1 MLRRGWDAWCVFW
14 ARARRNR
21 NENENEPR
29 QGGGA
34 SASKKLLATVAVLA
48 IAMSVFVGVAAYDE
62 ADAAEITY
70 ISGSIQSNF
79 TVETGTVAVIDKDL
93 TIKNGLTFT
102 VESGA
107 TLTINKDAKVVV
119 DGLSADKKTK
129 ANFLVENGARLVI
142 DGQLLVGENGTA
154 NINSAYADEGS
165 DFYSGAFV
173 YGTITAQKGA
183 NLYVDAQVMKGGV
196 IDVTS
201 TGKKV
206 SSISGELILMPEATV
221 SIAGQVHNDNEELD
235 WLEVAAIAADAS
247 KALDKKN
254 IYLASAMY
262 VAGKA
267 INNAADASSVKFT
280 VTAENNTIYEKID
293 DVVSKKTI
301 YVPSLFVEG
310 KVAGSTLVVSYNDT
324 YEAYSDKDCKKEV
337 EYTSKNVIANELT
350 IAKTGG
356 LTVDA
361 DLDVEGKLT
370 VLYGVEKDKETGVE
384 KKTSNLDFASGTVAV
399 SGTVDFV
406 NGSVNTGADYNS
418 TLKIRGGTVTIDN
431 SVTTTGV
438 PEFKDI
444 KDIFKGGFEGAFY
457 LYESTP
463 TTKLIACELADAMA
477 VADGKLVSSVTV
489 YGTKY
494 NVEEKTGGYEV
505 KASFDISADVTLVVV
520 NDLVIGKD
528 VVVNVLTGADLN
540 LENGTIYVFGK
551 LIDKTGNEDYGKDI
565 NSDVIIKD
573 DENSIITYTSLKIAI
588 SEITSGKIELKDNAI
603 IDEDMTIPAGVTV
616 VLGERNMLVSNGVTL
631 TVAGTV
637 DASGT
642 GDLSTAPKIEEEK
655 KAAGKV
661 VVENMV
667 ILADSADV
675 YKENGFNVAG
685 VYVRASLDNG
695 TYFVMSVPVYVQNI
709 ADVDE
714 ASVQGEVTYNGD
726 LALAGT
732 ADDAKELDIIGTFIV
747 NGKVTISFF
756 TINVLENGTITAVI
770 ANTVGA
776 VELTDVKGTADITVI
791 ADIVD
796 DEDKATLNLAGIPA
810 ENKKDNKNIGK
821 IAIVSGALT
830 INSKFDAS
838 KLASFGVGA
847 GTTLVIATDDAT
859 VSALKVEGTL
869 DVQKKLVVGKDLT
882 VIGVVT
888 VAENGKL
895 AVTGD
900 MFVGITKAALTT
912 GAAATVEGKDVS
924 VTGLI
929 YVAAGAAVSEDITKD
944 RKSTEFVVA
953 GSTWV
958 TVYGVEGAPIADL
971 KPAVKDARFEG
982 WMNDKGDKVNPTVGK
997 PAKAIAKINEN
1008 IYSVKV
1014 IGDNGIGSVMIDGN
1028 TLQKS
1033 SNVFFVGDLKAGSHT
1048 IEYVLKYGYEGNV
1061 VIKVDGTA
1069 ISGNT
1074 FSLSGTSA
1082 EDTSVSIDLSGT
1094 QQIPNDPV
1102 VPEEKDDGMG
1112 LTDYLLIVLV
1122 VLVVILAVIA
1132 TMRLMRS

>member
-1 MLRRGWDAWCVFW
+1 
-14 ARARRNR
+14 
-21 NENENEPR
+21 
-29 QGGGA
+29 
-34 SASKKLLATVAVLA
+34 
-48 IAMSVFVGVAAYDE
+48 MSVFVGVAAYDE

-102 VESGA
+102 VQSGA

-119 DGLSADKKTK
+119 DGLAADKETK
-129 ANFLVENGARLVI
+129 AKFVVEDGARVVI

-154 NINSAYADEGS
+154 NINSNFADRES
-165 DFYSGAFV
+165 DFYTGTFV
-173 YGTITAQKGA
+173 YGTVTTHKEADISIIAE
-183 NLYVDAQVMKGGV
+183 VMKGGV
-196 IDVTS
+196 VDVTS

-206 SSISGELILMPEATV
+206 STISGSLAIMPEGTV
-221 SIAGQVHNDNEELD
+221 NIAGEVYNDDEKLNC
-235 WLEVAAIAADAS
+235 LEIVAYGADMS
-247 KALDKKN
+247 KAPDMKSYYMGSVMV
-254 IYLASAMY
+254 IE
-262 VAGKA
+262 GKE
-267 INNAADASSVKFT
+267 IDNAADASSVKFT

-293 DVVSKKTI
+293 DVVSKKTLN
-301 YVPSLFVEG
+301 VPSLFVEG
-310 KVAGSTLVVSYNDT
+310 KVAGSTLVVAYNDT

-356 LTVDA
+356 LKVDA
-361 DLDVEGKLT
+361 DLDVTGKLT

-384 KKTSNLDFASGTVAV
+384 VKTSNLDFASGTVTV
-399 SGTVDFV
+399 SGTVDIV
-406 NGSVNTGADYNS
+406 NGSVNTSCDYHPA
-418 TLKIRGGTVTIDN
+418 LKIRGGTVTIDN

-438 PEFKDI
+438 PAFEDI
-444 KDIFKGGFEGAFY
+444 TQIFEGFEGAFY

-463 TTKLIACELADAMA
+463 TTKLIACELADAIA
-477 VADGKLVSSVTV
+477 AADGKLVSTVTV
-489 YGTKY
+489 YGTEYVPEK
-494 NVEEKTGGYEV
+494 KTGGYEV
-505 KASFDISADVTLVVV
+505 KASFDIPADVTLVVV

-528 VVVNVLTGADLN
+528 VVVNVLTGADLD
-540 LENGTIYVFGK
+540 LEKGTIYVFGK

-565 NSDVIIKD
+565 VSDVIIKD

-588 SEITSGKIELKDNAI
+588 SEITSGKIELKNNAI

-616 VLGERNMLVSNGVTL
+616 VLGENNMLVSNGVTL

-637 DASGT
+637 DASGS
-642 GDLSTAPKIEEEK
+642 GDLSTAPKNEDEK

-667 ILADSADV
+667 ILTNGEDA
-675 YKENGFNVAG
+675 YNENGFNVAG
-685 VYVRASLDNG
+685 VYVKASLDNG
-695 TYFVMSVPVYVQNI
+695 TYFVMSVSVYVQNI

-714 ASVQGEVTYNGD
+714 ASVQGAVTYNGD

-732 ADDAKELDIIGTFIV
+732 ADDAKELNIIGTFIV
-747 NGKVTISFF
+747 NGKITISFF

-776 VELTDVKGTADITVI
+776 VELTNVKGTADITVI

-847 GTTLVIATDDAT
+847 GTTLVIATMEAT
-859 VSALKVEGTL
+859 VSDLKVEGTL
-869 DVQKKLVVGKDLT
+869 DVQKNAKLAIGKDLT

-888 VAENGKL
+888 VADDGEL

-912 GAAATVEGKDVS
+912 GAVASVEGKK
-924 VTGLI
+924 VTVDKLI

-944 RKSTEFVVA
+944 KKSTEFIVS

-958 TVYGVEGAPIADL
+958 TVYGEEGATIADL

-982 WMNDKGDKVNPTVGK
+982 WMNDKGDNVNPTVGK

-1014 IGDNGIGSVMIDGN
+1014 IGDNGIGSVKIDGY

-1033 SNVFFVGDLKAGSHT
+1033 SNVFFVDDLKAGSHT

-1061 VIKVDGTA
+1061 VIKVGGNV

-1074 FSLSGTSA
+1074 FTLSGTSA

-1094 QQIPNDPV
+1094 QQIQYEPV
-1102 VPEEKDDGMG
+1102 AEDDGMT
-1112 LTDYLLIVLV
+1112 LTDYLLVVLV
-1122 VLVVILAVIA
+1122 VLVVILAVITA
-1132 TMRLMRS
+1132 MRFMRS

>member
-1 MLRRGWDAWCVFW
+1 
-14 ARARRNR
+14 
-21 NENENEPR
+21 
-29 QGGGA
+29 
-34 SASKKLLATVAVLA
+34 
-48 IAMSVFVGVAAYDE
+48 MSVFVGVAAYDE

-102 VESGA
+102 VQSGA

-119 DGLSADKKTK
+119 DGLNADKTAK
-129 ANFLVENGARLVI
+129 ANFLVENGARVVI

-154 NINSAYADEGS
+154 NINSAYAREGS

-221 SIAGQVHNDNEELD
+221 NIAGQVHNDNEELD

-267 INNAADASSVKFT
+267 INNAADASSIKFT
-280 VTAENNTIYEKID
+280 ASAENNTIYEKIN

-310 KVAGSTLVVSYNDT
+310 KVAGSTLVVDYNDT

-361 DLDVEGKLT
+361 DLDVTGKLT
-370 VLYGVEKDKETGVE
+370 VLYGADKDAEKTP
-384 KKTSNLDFASGTVAV
+384 NLDFMSGTVTV

-406 NGSVNTGADYNS
+406 NGSVCMEGDHIS
-418 TLKIRGGTVTIDN
+418 VLKIRGGTVTIDN

-477 VADGKLVSSVTV
+477 VADGKLVSTVTV
-489 YGTKY
+489 HGTEYVPEK
-494 NVEEKTGGYEV
+494 KTGGYEV
-505 KASFDISADVTLVVV
+505 KASFDIPADVTLVVV
-520 NDLVIGKD
+520 NVLVIGKD
-528 VVVNVLTGADLN
+528 VVVNVLAGADLD

-616 VLGERNMLVSNGVTL
+616 VLGERDMLVSNGVTL

-642 GDLSTAPKIEEEK
+642 GELSTAPKIEEEK

-675 YKENGFNVAG
+675 YNENGFNVAG
-685 VYVRASLDNG
+685 VYVRASLDDG

-714 ASVQGEVTYNGD
+714 ASVQGTVNHTGD
-726 LALAGT
+726 LNLAGT

-776 VELTDVKGTADITVI
+776 VELTNVKGTADITVI

-882 VIGVVT
+882 VIGVVA

-895 AVTGD
+895 EVTGD

-958 TVYGVEGAPIADL
+958 TVYGVEGATIADL

-1102 VPEEKDDGMG
+1102 VPEKKDDGMG

>member
-34 SASKKLLATVAVLA
+34 SASKKLLAAVAVLA

-102 VESGA
+102 VQSGA
-107 TLTINKDAKVVV
+107 TLTINKDVKVVV
-119 DGLSADKKTK
+119 DGLNADKTDK
-129 ANFLVENGARLVI
+129 ANFLVENGARVVI

-154 NINSAYADEGS
+154 NINSAYAEEGS

-206 SSISGELILMPEATV
+206 SSISGELYLMPEATV

-235 WLEVAAIAADAS
+235 WLGVAAFGVDAS

-262 VAGKA
+262 VVGKA

-293 DVVSKKTI
+293 EVVSKKTI
-301 YVPSLFVEG
+301 NVPSLFVEG
-310 KVAGSTLVVSYNDT
+310 KVAGSTLVVDYNET
-324 YEAYSDKDCKKEV
+324 REAYSDKDCKKEV

-356 LTVDA
+356 LIVDA
-361 DLDVEGKLT
+361 DLDVTGKLT
-370 VLYGVEKDKETGVE
+370 VLYDTGKDAT
-384 KKTSNLDFASGTVAV
+384 KTPNLDFVSGTVTV

-406 NGSVNTGADYNS
+406 NGSVRMDGEHNS

-431 SVTTTGV
+431 SVTTEDV
-438 PEFKDI
+438 REFKDI
-444 KDIFKGGFEGAFY
+444 TEIFKGFEGAFY

-463 TTKLIACELADAMA
+463 TTKLIACELADAIA
-477 VADGKLVSSVTV
+477 TADGKLVSTVTV
-489 YGTKY
+489 YGTDFDADK
-494 NVEEKTGGYEV
+494 KTGGYEV
-505 KASFDISADVTLVVV
+505 EASFDIPADVTLVVF

-528 VVVNVLTGADLN
+528 VVVNVLTGADLE
-540 LENGTIYVFGK
+540 LERGTIYVFGK
-551 LIDKTGNEDYGKDI
+551 LVDKTGNEDYGRCI
-565 NSDVIIKD
+565 ISDVIIKD
-573 DENSIITYTSLKIAI
+573 DENSIITYTSLRIAI
-588 SEITSGKIELKDNAI
+588 AEITSGKIELKDNAI

-616 VLGERNMLVSNGVTL
+616 VLGEREMLVSNGVTL

-642 GDLSTAPKIEEEK
+642 GELYTAEKDDTEK

-667 ILADSADV
+667 ILADGGKA
-675 YKENGFNVAG
+675 YNENGFNVAG

-714 ASVQGEVTYNGD
+714 ASVQGAVTYNGD

-732 ADDAKELDIIGTFIV
+732 VDDAKELNIIGTFTV

-756 TINVLENGTITAVI
+756 TINVLENGIITAVI

-776 VELTDVKGTADITVI
+776 VELTNVKGTADITVI

-796 DEDKATLNLAGIPA
+796 DENVATLNLAGIPA

-821 IAIVSGALT
+821 IAIVSGILT

-847 GTTLVIATDDAT
+847 GTTLAIATMEAS
-859 VSALKVEGTL
+859 VSDLKVEGTL
-869 DVQKKLVVGKDLT
+869 DVQKNAKLAVGKDLT

-888 VAENGKL
+888 VADDGELK
-895 AVTGD
+895 VTGD

-912 GAAATVEGKDVS
+912 GAAATVEGKKVE
-924 VTGLI
+924 VAKLI

-944 RKSTEFVVA
+944 KKSTEFVVA

-958 TVYGVEGAPIADL
+958 TVYGGEGATIADL

-982 WMNDKGDKVNPTVGK
+982 WMNEKGEKINPTVGK

-1061 VIKVDGTA
+1061 VIKIDGTV

-1094 QQIPNDPV
+1094 HQIPNDPV

>member
-1 MLRRGWDAWCVFW
+1 
-14 ARARRNR
+14 
-21 NENENEPR
+21 
-29 QGGGA
+29 
-34 SASKKLLATVAVLA
+34 
-48 IAMSVFVGVAAYDE
+48 MSVFVGVAAYDE

-102 VESGA
+102 VQSGA

-119 DGLSADKKTK
+119 DGLADDKETK
-129 ANFLVENGARLVI
+129 ANFLVENGARVVI

-154 NINSAYADEGS
+154 NINSAYAEEGS

-206 SSISGELILMPEATV
+206 SSISGELYLMPEATV
-221 SIAGQVHNDNEELD
+221 SIAGQVHNDNKELD
-235 WLEVAAIAADAS
+235 WLGVAAFAFDYS
-247 KALDKKN
+247 KAPDKKN

-293 DVVSKKTI
+293 EVVSKKTI
-301 YVPSLFVEG
+301 NVPSLFVEG
-310 KVAGSTLVVSYNDT
+310 KVAGSTLVVDYNET
-324 YEAYSDKDCKKEV
+324 REAYSDKDCKKEV

-356 LTVDA
+356 LIVDA
-361 DLDVEGKLT
+361 DLDVTGKLT
-370 VLYGVEKDKETGVE
+370 VLYDTGKDAT
-384 KKTSNLDFASGTVAV
+384 KTPNLDFVSGTVTV

-406 NGSVNTGADYNS
+406 NGSVCTDGEHNS

-431 SVTTTGV
+431 SITTKT
-438 PEFKDI
+438 EFHGI
-444 KDIFKGGFEGAFY
+444 TQIFHEFEGAFY

-463 TTKLIACELADAMA
+463 TTKLIACELADAIA
-477 VADGKLVSSVTV
+477 AADGKLVSTVTV
-489 YGTKY
+489 YGTDFNDDK
-494 NVEEKTGGYEV
+494 KTGGYEV
-505 KASFDISADVTLVVV
+505 EASFDIPADVTLVVV
-520 NDLVIGKD
+520 KDLVIGKD
-528 VVVNVLTGADLN
+528 AVVTMLVGAGLN
-540 LENGTIYVFGK
+540 LDEGRVLVFGK
-551 LIDKTGNEDYGKDI
+551 LVDKTGNEDYGEDI
-565 NSDVIIKD
+565 ISDVIIKD
-573 DENSIITYTSLKIAI
+573 DENSIITYTSLRIAI
-588 SEITSGKIELKDNAI
+588 AEITSGKIELKNDAI

-642 GDLSTAPKIEEEK
+642 GHLSTAPKNEDEK
-655 KAAGKV
+655 KATGKV
-661 VVENMV
+661 VVENMI
-667 ILADSADV
+667 ILNGEGLYS
-675 YKENGFNVAG
+675 ENGFNVAG
-685 VYVRASLDNG
+685 VYVKASLDNG

-714 ASVQGEVTYNGD
+714 ASVQGAVTYNGD
-726 LALAGT
+726 LNLAGT
-732 ADDAKELDIIGTFIV
+732 VDDAKELNIIGTFTV

-756 TINVLENGTITAVI
+756 TINVLENGIITAVI

-776 VELTDVKGTADITVI
+776 VELTNVKGTDVTTVI

-796 DEDKATLNLAGIPA
+796 DENVATLNLAGIPA

-821 IAIVSGALT
+821 IAIVSGILT

-847 GTTLVIATDDAT
+847 GTTLAIATMDAS
-859 VSALKVEGTL
+859 VSDLKVEGTL
-869 DVQKKLVVGKDLT
+869 DVQKNAMLMVGKDLT

-888 VAENGKL
+888 VADDGDLK
-895 AVTGD
+895 VTGD

-912 GAAATVEGKDVS
+912 GAAATVEGKKVE
-924 VTGLI
+924 VAKLI

-944 RKSTEFVVA
+944 KKSTEFVVS

-958 TVYGVEGAPIADL
+958 TVYGEEGATIADL

-1061 VIKVDGTA
+1061 VIKIDGTV

-1094 QQIPNDPV
+1094 HQIPNDPV

>member
-1 MLRRGWDAWCVFW
+1 
-14 ARARRNR
+14 
-21 NENENEPR
+21 
-29 QGGGA
+29 
-34 SASKKLLATVAVLA
+34 
-48 IAMSVFVGVAAYDE
+48 MSVFVGVAACDE

-102 VESGA
+102 VQSGA

-119 DGLSADKKTK
+119 DGLAADKETK
-129 ANFLVENGARLVI
+129 AKFVVEDGARVVI

-154 NINSAYADEGS
+154 NINSNFVDGES
-165 DFYSGAFV
+165 DFYTGTFV
-173 YGTITAQKGA
+173 YGTVTAQKGA
-183 NLYVDAQVMKGGV
+183 DISIIAEVMKGGV
-196 IDVTS
+196 VDVTS

-206 SSISGELILMPEATV
+206 STISGSLAIMPEGTV
-221 SIAGQVHNDNEELD
+221 NIAGEVYNDDEKLNC
-235 WLEVAAIAADAS
+235 LEIVAYGADMS
-247 KALDKKN
+247 KAPDMKSYYMGSVMV
-254 IYLASAMY
+254 IE
-262 VAGKA
+262 GKE
-267 INNAADASSVKFT
+267 IDNAADASSVKFT

-293 DVVSKKTI
+293 DVVSKKTLN
-301 YVPSLFVEG
+301 VPSLFVEG
-310 KVAGSTLVVSYNDT
+310 KVAGSTLVVAYNDA

-361 DLDVEGKLT
+361 DLDVTGKLT
-370 VLYGVEKDKETGVE
+370 VLYGVEKDKVTDVE
-384 KKTSNLDFASGTVAV
+384 EKTSDLDFASGTVTV

-477 VADGKLVSSVTV
+477 VADGKLVSTVTV
-489 YGTKY
+489 YGTEYVPEK
-494 NVEEKTGGYEV
+494 KTGGYEV
-505 KASFDISADVTLVVV
+505 KASFDIPADVTLVVI
-520 NDLVIGKD
+520 NDLVIGED
-528 VVVNVLTGADLN
+528 VVVNVLTGADLV

-551 LIDKTGNEDYGKDI
+551 LIDKTGNEDYGEYI
-565 NSDVIIKD
+565 ISDVIIKD

-588 SEITSGKIELKDNAI
+588 SEITSGKIELKDDAV

-637 DASGT
+637 DASGA
-642 GDLSTAPKIEEEK
+642 GKLSTALKIEDEK

-667 ILADSADV
+667 ILAGNTDV
-675 YKENGFNVAG
+675 YNENGFNAAG
-685 VYVRASLDNG
+685 VYVKASLDDG
-695 TYFVMSVPVYVQNI
+695 IYFVMSVPVYVQNI
-709 ADVDE
+709 AEVDE

-726 LALAGT
+726 LNLAGT

-747 NGKVTISFF
+747 NGKITLSFF

-776 VELTDVKGTADITVI
+776 VELTNVKGAADITVI

-838 KLASFGVGA
+838 KLASFGVAA
-847 GTTLVIATDDAT
+847 GTTLSIGTMEAT
-859 VSALKVEGTL
+859 VSDLKVEGTL
-869 DVQKKLVVGKDLT
+869 DVQKNAKLAVGKDLT
-882 VIGVVT
+882 VIGVVA

-895 AVTGD
+895 EVTGD

-958 TVYGVEGAPIADL
+958 TVYGKTEGAPIADL

-982 WMNDKGDKVNPTVGK
+982 WMNDKGDKVNPTVGE

-1061 VIKVDGTA
+1061 VIKIDGTV

-1082 EDTSVSIDLSGT
+1082 EDTSVSVDLSGT
-1094 QQIPNDPV
+1094 HQIPNDPV